1 MKDNRTRWILAL
13 VVWLGMA
20 VLACRCTGPDVTQ
33 VTHPTE
39 PPPIA
44 KRPAEA
50 TAKLPED
57 IATEFVNAGTEA
69 DTPPSSQG
77 VLDDLPE
84 ELLLAVLRPSPI
96 FPRAP
101 VELPAV
107 EVERQTSDCYCL
119 RLWGF
124 PFAEVVHIE
133 LYDPSGQFIA
143 AHEEALER
151 GRPDRGLKMI
161 YLFLGGRP
169 AGDWVVVV
177 DSAGVSVRTPLHVG
191 EPAQPRI
198 SIALQGAGPFI
209 EWYECPGGTYAPG
222 DQIVLFGDG
231 FPPART
237 LPLGIYE
244 WRGDVEARH
253 VYSLVYRQEVRTD
266 DHGHFEVHEVVRA
279 LVLEGGGSYLATV
292 ALDPLASDDV
302 GPSADFSVKSGIS
315 APSEAVILE
324 LAVDGGAFV
333 DPRVQQAVLAAVNR
347 SHLSERFRGAPVTFL
362 FSFRGNVIDTSGE
375 PWDPDLA
382 RRLLAEAGYGNGVP
396 VEFMYPD
403 GDVELAVVAQDVG
416 RDLVQLGISVELVP
430 VSPADM
436 IDRFGV
442 QATAGMP
449 VLLLIRR

>member
-1 MKDNRTRWILAL
+1 
-13 VVWLGMA
+13 
-20 VLACRCTGPDVTQ
+20 
-33 VTHPTE
+33 
-39 PPPIA
+39 
-44 KRPAEA
+44 
-50 TAKLPED
+50 
-57 IATEFVNAGTEA
+57 
-69 DTPPSSQG
+69 
-77 VLDDLPE
+77 
-84 ELLLAVLRPSPI
+84 
-96 FPRAP
+96 
-101 VELPAV
+101 
-107 EVERQTSDCYCL
+107 
-119 RLWGF
+119 
-124 PFAEVVHIE
+124 
-133 LYDPSGQFIA
+133 
-143 AHEEALER
+143 
-151 GRPDRGLKMI
+151 
-161 YLFLGGRP
+161 
-169 AGDWVVVV
+169 
-177 DSAGVSVRTPLHVG
+177 
-191 EPAQPRI
+191 
-198 SIALQGAGPFI
+198 
-209 EWYECPGGTYAPG
+209 
-222 DQIVLFGDG
+222 
-231 FPPART
+231 
-237 LPLGIYE
+237 
-244 WRGDVEARH
+244 